1 MNINYEFTPIESEW
15 ISIPV
20 LSDHEYPTIDFVVLV
35 AEKLIGKQAC
45 YDLKIKKVK
54 SLYGHRFMAAV
65 WSNGGGSGCNS
76 ELFLNY
82 DDCLE
87 KGMTLIQKMY
97 DDFKSEMSKF
107 LK

>member
-15 ISIPV
+15 FSIPI
-20 LSDHEYPTIDFVVLV
+20 LSNHEYPTIDFVVLV

-54 SLYGHRFMAAV
+54 SLHGPRFMAAI
-65 WSNGGGSGCNS
+65 WSNGGSGCNS

-87 KGMTLIQKMY
+87 KGMTLIQKKS
-97 DDFKSEMSKF
+97 DEFKAEMDKY